1 MLPASVILFEDKC
14 CILSFMFVL
23 YQKKKKEKKK
33 AMQLEWSFKI
43 CSKV

>member
-23 YQKKKKEKKK
+23 YQKKKERKEKSN
-33 AMQLEWSFKI
+33 AAGVEF
-43 CSKV
+43 